1 MTIVPRSASSRVAF
15 CAAAGLLTL
24 AASLAWPEP
33 AHAQL
38 SEIEKL
44 NNASEAFSAKNYD
57 RAFYLWLDLCQSG
70 NRGACFNLGLM
81 YARGEGAPQDYIE
94 SYKWL
99 HLSAEDGLPEAIAA
113 RARLASAMSAV
124 EIKEAMDKAAQWK
137 VDIGRR

>member
-1 MTIVPRSASSRVAF
+1 MIVIRRSAFV
-15 CAAAGLLTL
+15 L
-24 AASLAWPEP
+24 AASLAGLLLLTPP
-33 AHAQL
+33 ARAQF
-38 SEIEKL
+38 SELEKL

-57 RAFYLWLDLCQSG
+57 RAFYLWLEMCQSG

-113 RARLASAMSAV
+113 RARLASAMSAI
-124 EIKEAMDKAAQWK
+124 EIKNAMDRAAQWK
-137 VDIGRR
+137 IDIGRR